1 MQLTEHFTL
10 EEFVVSNT
18 AMRLGIDNTASDEI
32 TINLIVVANEME
44 KIRTFLGDKSIR
56 INSGYRC
63 EELEKVL
70 CAKDFGGWCSRHGK
84 DKETAWPEYFANK
97 GHPKGFCAD
106 FVCPDFGTPTDIVA
120 ALRKTDLVYDQLILE
135 GTWVHVS
142 FAPAARM
149 MAMSATFD
157 NGVPSYQI
165 LSPTQST

>member
-10 EEFVVSNT
+10 EEFVSSDT
-18 AMRLGIDNTASDEI
+18 AIRLGIDNTANDEI
-32 TINLIVVANEME
+32 TINLIVVANELE
-44 KIRTFLGDKSIR
+44 KVRTFLGDNFIR

-63 EELEKVL
+63 EALEKVL
-70 CAKDFGGWCSRHGK
+70 CDKDFTAWCGRHGK
-84 DKETAWPEYFANK
+84 NVESDWTEYFSNK

-106 FVCPDFGTPTDIVA
+106 FICPDFGTPTEIVE

-149 MAMSATFD
+149 IAMSATFED
-157 NGVPSYQI
+157 GVPTYQI
-165 LSPTQST
+165 LPPNTDT